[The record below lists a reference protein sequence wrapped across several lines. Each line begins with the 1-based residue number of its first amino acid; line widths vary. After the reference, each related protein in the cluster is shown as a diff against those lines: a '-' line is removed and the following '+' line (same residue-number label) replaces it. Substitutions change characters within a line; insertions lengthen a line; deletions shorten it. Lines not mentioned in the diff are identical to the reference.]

1 MSVEVN
7 DFKEQVRNHANI
19 VEVVSGYVA
28 LKKKGRKHW
37 GCCPFHGEKTP
48 SFTVDEE
55 KGSLHFCLEEFTV
68 HSFVLWE
75 LCRT

>member
-28 LKKKGRKHW
+28 LKKKGRKFRKKYRKIH
-37 GCCPFHGEKTP
+37 KIMI
-48 SFTVDEE
+48 
-55 KGSLHFCLEEFTV
+55 
-68 HSFVLWE
+68 
-75 LCRT
+75 